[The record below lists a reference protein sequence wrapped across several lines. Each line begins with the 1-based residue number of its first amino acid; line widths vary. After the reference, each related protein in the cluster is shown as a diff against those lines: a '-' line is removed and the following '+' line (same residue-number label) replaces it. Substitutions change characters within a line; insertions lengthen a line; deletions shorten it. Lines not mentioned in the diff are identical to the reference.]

1 MTNLDSILMHP
12 QLTGRTV
19 IQSNPLTQTPPSRL
33 LASAPPLTPKVSR
46 KEHFGCFM
54 HLYLE
59 LIKLPGQTCNI
70 SPQGSLDPPS
80 DS

>member
-1 MTNLDSILMHP
+1 MRP